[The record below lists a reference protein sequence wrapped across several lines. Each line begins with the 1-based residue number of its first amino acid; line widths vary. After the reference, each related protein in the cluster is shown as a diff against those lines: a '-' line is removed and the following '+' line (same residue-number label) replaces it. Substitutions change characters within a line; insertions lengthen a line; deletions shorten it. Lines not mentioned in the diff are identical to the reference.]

1 MHVFN
6 TQRSIFARVNKKQF
20 KQRIFFHQGTF
31 KMFSTDLVAELRAE
45 VTCWCKKLREKHD
58 QSKQDKDSTKIG
70 PSVFSSPGS
79 SFSPFSSLTP
89 PFRLI
94 SQGHELTPELDEKSL
109 GEMGFKDLQV
119 VSKDS

>member
-1 MHVFN
+1 M
-6 TQRSIFARVNKKQF
+6 SA
-20 KQRIFFHQGTF
+20 
-31 KMFSTDLVAELRAE
+31 TDLVAELRAE

-58 QSKQDKDSTKIG
+58 QSKQDKDATKIG

-79 SFSPFSSLTP
+79 SFSPFSGLTP

-119 VSKDS
+119 VYYENKLPVLFREG